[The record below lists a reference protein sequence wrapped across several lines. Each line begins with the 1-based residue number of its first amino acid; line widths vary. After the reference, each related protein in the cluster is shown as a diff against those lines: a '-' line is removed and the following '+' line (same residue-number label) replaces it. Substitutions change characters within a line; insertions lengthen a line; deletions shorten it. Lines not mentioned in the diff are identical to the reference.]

1 MKPRLVR
8 LVALLALTASLVGLF
23 FWWRS
28 DRRRIVAQ
36 FETLQDELEKSGDE
50 GTIDRLGHAR
60 GVSEIFVEGFVI
72 RAQPYEGT
80 IEDRQQL
87 MAVVDRYR
95 ASAERI
101 TVSDSEVE
109 KIVRHLKEQGV
120 PEYLEEITAEPEESE
135 DGTVFDKSA
144 MGEEGGDL
152 YERAV
157 AIVLRDKK
165 ASTSYVQ
172 RRLQIG
178 YNRAASLIERM
189 EMEGVI
195 SAPNHAGKREIL
207 AGGGAD

>member
-36 FETLQDELEKSGDE
+36 FEILQDELEKSGDE

-60 GVSEIFVEGFVI
+60 GVAEIFVEGFVI
-72 RAQPYEGT
+72 LAQPYEGT

-109 KIVRHLKEQGV
+109 VQLRPNATADMTAVVEAVGLRPGGPGRERLRIRIAWREDDGV
-120 PEYLEEITAEPEESE
+120 WRIQELEVLEVLDSS
-135 DGTVFDKSA
+135 GVFF
-144 MGEEGGDL
+144 
-152 YERAV
+152 
-157 AIVLRDKK
+157 
-165 ASTSYVQ
+165 
-172 RRLQIG
+172 
-178 YNRAASLIERM
+178 
-189 EMEGVI
+189 
-195 SAPNHAGKREIL
+195 
-207 AGGGAD
+207 